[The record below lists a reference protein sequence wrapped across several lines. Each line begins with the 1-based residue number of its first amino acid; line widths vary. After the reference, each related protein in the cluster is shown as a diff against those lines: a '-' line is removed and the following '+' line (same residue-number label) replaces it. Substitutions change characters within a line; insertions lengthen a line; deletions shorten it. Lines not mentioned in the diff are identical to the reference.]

1 MSATNNKG
9 KGGHVPDE
17 GKGLY
22 CFSCGKEICRG
33 NSIDAPRLTCPRCG
47 ASYAVF
53 LEDGILNFV
62 QLTDSEGNKVADE
75 IMLTYYKEFVTR
87 FKQMKLQR
95 IVATHMNQEVLS
107 NAEFSKTK

>member
-1 MSATNNKG
+1 MSATNKKG
-9 KGGHVPDE
+9 SGSQSHDE

-62 QLTDSEGNKVADE
+62 QLTDREGNKVADE

-95 IVATHMNQEVLS
+95 IVAAHMNKEVFRD
-107 NAEFSKTK
+107 AELCEKK

>member
-1 MSATNNKG
+1 MRQG
-9 KGGHVPDE
+9 LHVP
-17 GKGLY
+17 GAGLPML
-22 CFSCGKEICRG
+22 F
-33 NSIDAPRLTCPRCG
+33 
-47 ASYAVF
+47 F

-62 QLTDSEGNKVADE
+62 QLTDREGNKVADE

>member
-1 MSATNNKG
+1 MSATNNKR
-9 KGGHVPDE
+9 KGDHSQDE

-33 NSIDAPRLTCPRCG
+33 NSIDAPKLTCPRCG
-47 ASYAVF
+47 ATYAVF
-53 LEDGILNFV
+53 LEDGVLQFV
-62 QLTDSEGNKVADE
+62 QLMDSEGKKVADE
-75 IMLTYYKEFVTR
+75 LSMAYYREFVTR

-95 IVATHMNQEVLS
+95 IVAAHMNQEVLS